1 MFFGKVIGRVV
12 ATKKEN
18 NLQSRRLLV
27 VRLLDEQLVAT
38 KKEFVCV
45 DSVSAKTGDIVITCA
60 SSSARLAKMTVGTC
74 SDNTIVGIVERISSG
89 RKDWFVNGQ

>member
-45 DSVSAKTGDIVITCA
+45 DSVSAKTRGHRPDLR
-60 SSSARLAKMTVGTC
+60 SSSARLAKMTRGTC

-89 RKDWFVNGQ
+89 KRDWYTNGQ